1 MGFGSPRGKAMTG
14 QRDPEPAPDGW
25 VVLFMNARVIAW
37 VGGAITA
44 LLTLLAYFAVGRIYS
59 DAKAIDLIDQL
70 GQSALYFGS
79 AMATASATTLALM
92 LTMIGMAKR
101 SDETFDDEFYR
112 NIYRI
117 SALSTATLL
126 GAVVLLLLTLPV
138 GQFENISGYW
148 FIWLYRGQFAMVGL
162 LSALLVA
169 TVLMVFATVRAVIVK
184 VTPADIV

>member
-1 MGFGSPRGKAMTG
+1 
-14 QRDPEPAPDGW
+14 
-25 VVLFMNARVIAW
+25 MNARVIAW

-44 LLTLLAYFAVGRIYS
+44 LLTLLAFFAVGRIYS
-59 DAKAIDLIDQL
+59 DAKAIDLINQL
-70 GQSALYFGS
+70 GDSALYFGS
-79 AMATASATTLALM
+79 AIATASATTLALM

-101 SDETFDDEFYR
+101 SDESFDDEFYR

-126 GAVVLLLLTLPV
+126 GAVVLLLLLTLPV
-138 GQFENISGYW
+138 GEFENLPDVW

-162 LSALLVA
+162 LSSLLVA